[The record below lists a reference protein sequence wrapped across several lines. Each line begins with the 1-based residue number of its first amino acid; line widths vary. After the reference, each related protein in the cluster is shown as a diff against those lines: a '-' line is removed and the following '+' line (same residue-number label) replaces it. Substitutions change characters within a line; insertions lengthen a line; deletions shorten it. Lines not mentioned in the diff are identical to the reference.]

1 MWLASATGV
10 GKTRWMDE
18 GSFCAVQGVSLSG
31 LRIAFLLDKPAGDS
45 SLVISDVATG
55 ARGYTY
61 VIFTSD
67 GNRLFSCEVDIA
79 MGTRD

>member
-1 MWLASATGV
+1 M
-10 GKTRWMDE
+10 
-18 GSFCAVQGVSLSG
+18 SG
-31 LRIAFLLDKPAGDS
+31 LRIAFLLDEPAGDS